1 MHVLC
6 TYHAYVVVVRACIVV
21 YGCAP
26 CIYSAYTVHIPCI
39 CTVVCAC
46 IVVYWCAPCIYYAY
60 IVVVCACIVVYGCV
74 LCMYYALY
82 YASVVVVVVVV
93 CMHRRVQV
101 RACCAYY
108 ARTWACYAYAMY
120 TPCTCHARAT
130 HMPRTCHVHAMHMLY
145 VHMQV
150 RALVGTAADESHILL
165 RLHLH
170 SLLHEGGGRA
180 DPRRR
185 RRAIRR
191 RAAWRP
197 GWRRPAGLMRRCT
210 KVQWHACK

>member
-1 MHVLC
+1 M
-6 TYHAYVVVVRACIVV
+6 

-82 YASVVVVVVVV
+82 YASVVVVVVV

-170 SLLHEGGGRA
+170 SLLHERGGRA

-197 GWRRPAGLMRRCT
+197 GWRRPAGLRRCT